1 VSVLVQL
8 KRHVDR
14 LQGCRDCS
22 EMIGPVVTGQP
33 VVSPVMLIG
42 QAPGVRE
49 GPAGKPF
56 AWTAG
61 KTMFG
66 WFASLGLSEEAFRQ
80 RVYMAAVCRCFPGK
94 AARGGGDRVPAA
106 DEIARCSRHL
116 AREVELLRP
125 RLVIPVGKLA
135 IAQLLP
141 DTDQLASVVGRPL
154 RGTLAGVDLDVI
166 ALPHPSGASTWHR
179 MEPGKTLLAR
189 ALAEIGRHDAWRSL
203 LDAAPGRPRTE
214 TTGPPSEPGD
224 SGDRDARHG
233 RSARAAA
240 TRTGV
245 VSSRSSRSEVP

>member
-1 VSVLVQL
+1 MSALVQL

-14 LQGCRDCS
+14 LRSCRDCS
-22 EMIGPVVTGQP
+22 EMIGPVVTGEP
-33 VVSPVMLIG
+33 VMSPVMLIG

-66 WFASLGLSEEAFRQ
+66 WFSSLGLSEEAFRH

-94 AARGGGDRVPAA
+94 AKGGGDRVPSP
-106 DEIARCSRHL
+106 DEVARCRRHL

-135 IAQLLP
+135 ISQLVP
-141 DTDQLASVVGRPL
+141 DVDQLAAIVGERR
-154 RGTLAGVDLDVI
+154 RGELAGVGFDII

-189 ALAEIGRHDAWRSL
+189 ALGEIGRHEAWKSL
-203 LDAAPGRPRTE
+203 RAATDLASAAPPALQRGAPR
-214 TTGPPSEPGD
+214 
-224 SGDRDARHG
+224 
-233 RSARAAA
+233 
-240 TRTGV
+240 
-245 VSSRSSRSEVP
+245 